1 MLVSS
6 SVIKIVAIL
15 VIVFVVAGGLY
26 YITNLKANL
35 AVSEMNN
42 KTLKDGIEQQQ
53 QLIEQMQKDVAQIQA
68 INSELTE
75 VAEKQRQEVQDLSNR
90 FNVNA
95 RGESRDFGALAAAKP
110 AVIERAI
117 NRGTKNALRCL
128 EIASGAPHTEEE
140 LNARKLSEIN
150 RECPNIANPQYVP
163 TTP

>member
-15 VIVFVVAGGLY
+15 VIVLVVAGGLY

-42 KTLKDGIEQQQ
+42 KTLKDGIEKQQ
-53 QLIEQMQKDVAQIQA
+53 QLIEQMQRDVAQIQA
-68 INSELTE
+68 INSELSDL
-75 VAEKQRQEVQDLSNR
+75 AEKQRQEVQDLSNR

-95 RGESRDFGALAAAKP
+95 RGEQRDFGALAAAKP

-150 RECPNIANPQYVP
+150 RECPNIANPNYIP

>member
-1 MLVSS
+1 MLASS
-6 SVIKIVAIL
+6 SAIKVVAIL
-15 VIVFVVAGGLY
+15 VIVLVVAGGLY

-42 KTLKDGIEQQQ
+42 KTLKDCIEQQQ
-53 QLIEQMQKDVAQIQA
+53 KLMDQMQKDIAQIQQV
-68 INSELTE
+68 NSELTE
-75 VAEKQRQEVQDLSNR
+75 VAEKQRQEVQDLTNR

>member
-1 MLVSS
+1 MLASS
-6 SVIKIVAIL
+6 SVIKVVAIL
-15 VIVFVVAGGLY
+15 VIVLVVAGGLY

-42 KTLKDGIEQQQ
+42 KTLKDGIEKQQ
-53 QLIEQMQKDVAQIQA
+53 QLIEQMQRDVAQIQA
-68 INSELTE
+68 INGELTDL
-75 VAEKQRQEVQDLSNR
+75 AEKQRQEVQDLSNR

-95 RGESRDFGALAAAKP
+95 RGEQRDFGALAAAKP

>member
-15 VIVFVVAGGLY
+15 VIVLVVAGGLY

-68 INSELTE
+68 INGELTDL
-75 VAEKQRQEVQDLSNR
+75 AEKQRQEVQDLSNR

-95 RGESRDFGALAAAKP
+95 RGEQRDFGALAAAKP

-150 RECPNIANPQYVP
+150 RECPNIANPNYIP

>member
-1 MLVSS
+1 MLASS
-6 SVIKIVAIL
+6 SAIKVVAIL
-15 VIVFVVAGGLY
+15 IIVLVVAGGLY

-42 KTLKDGIEQQQ
+42 KTLKDGIEKQQ
-53 QLIEQMQKDVAQIQA
+53 QLIEQMQRDVAQIQA
-68 INSELTE
+68 INGELSDL
-75 VAEKQRQEVQDLSNR
+75 AEKQRLEVQDLSNR

-95 RGESRDFGALAAAKP
+95 RGEQRDFGALAAARP
-110 AVIERAI
+110 GVVERAI
-117 NRGTKNALRCL
+117 NRGTKNAMRCL

-140 LNARKLSEIN
+140 LNAKKLSEIN

>member
-6 SVIKIVAIL
+6 SVIKIISIL
-15 VIVFVVAGGLY
+15 VIVLVVAGGLY

-42 KTLKDGIEQQQ
+42 KTLKDGIEKQQ
-53 QLIEQMQKDVAQIQA
+53 QLIEQMQRDVAQIQS
-68 INSELTE
+68 INGELSAL
-75 VAEKQRQEVQDLSNR
+75 AEKQRQEVQDLSNR

-140 LNARKLSEIN
+140 LNAKKLSEIN
-150 RECPNIANPQYVP
+150 RECPNIANPNYIP